1 MSISVNPSSIII
13 SNIYKS
19 RKNLLNQLKKR
30 GYNIDNYNE
39 FSINEIQI
47 MHTKEQLDMLIDNDS
62 GHKIYVKYHINK
74 KISPNHIYTITSDL
88 YDMENILNKKT
99 DEIIFISND
108 EVNESLL
115 QIINQ
120 LYNNEK
126 IYINIVNIKRL
137 LFNVLEHNLV
147 PKHKILQEDDKEEI
161 LKKYRITDMEKELPS
176 ISRFDP
182 VAIAIGLRP
191 GQICEIL
198 RPSKTA
204 IITKYYRYCK

>member
-1 MSISVNPSSIII
+1 MSNTSSIII

-19 RKNLLNQLKKR
+19 RKNLLDQLKKR
-30 GYNIDNYNE
+30 GFKIDNYNE

-47 MHTKEQLDMLIDNDS
+47 MHSKEQLDMLIENEV

-88 YDMENILNKKT
+88 FDMENILNKKT

-108 EVNESLL
+108 EVNEGLL
-115 QIINQ
+115 QTINQ
-120 LYNNEK
+120 LYNNDK

-137 LFNVLEHNLV
+137 LFNILEHNLV
-147 PKHKILQEDDKEEI
+147 PKHQILQDDEKEEI
-161 LKKYRITDMEKELPS
+161 LKKYRITNMEKELPS

-182 VAIAIGLRP
+182 VSIAIGLRP
-191 GQICEIL
+191 GQICEIT

>member
-1 MSISVNPSSIII
+1 MSNTSSIII

-19 RKNLLNQLKKR
+19 RKNLLDQLKKR
-30 GYNIDNYNE
+30 GFKIDNYNE

-47 MHTKEQLDMLIDNDS
+47 MHSKEQLDMLIENEV

-88 YDMENILNKKT
+88 FDMENILNKKT

-108 EVNESLL
+108 EVNEGLL
-115 QIINQ
+115 QTINQ
-120 LYNNEK
+120 LYNNDK

-137 LFNVLEHNLV
+137 LFNILEHNLV
-147 PKHKILQEDDKEEI
+147 PKHEILQDDEKEEI
-161 LKKYRITDMEKELPS
+161 LKKYRITNMEKELPS

-182 VAIAIGLRP
+182 VSIAIGLRP
-191 GQICEIL
+191 GQICEIT